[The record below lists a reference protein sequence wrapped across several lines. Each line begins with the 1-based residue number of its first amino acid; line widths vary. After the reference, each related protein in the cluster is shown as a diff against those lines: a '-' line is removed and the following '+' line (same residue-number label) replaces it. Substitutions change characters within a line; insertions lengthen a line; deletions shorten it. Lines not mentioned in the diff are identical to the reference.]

1 MGLFLIYSHDKKK
14 KGTHMKQLKYIL
26 PLLLTIITLAIYNP
40 IETQASTTQY
50 NFTRFT
56 NSLFTIDSSTN
67 IILSNGVERTDKLPI
82 QNNSIIF
89 NNTNF
94 GIILFWNNNTFLG
107 YFERSGHTDW
117 SPNAFLLGNYT
128 AFSIPNNATHF
139 ALQSVSSK
147 VSLSNLSVSYSNPTP
162 ITPLSVSLPPTPFI
176 YLEPYGLSYNGYDLW
191 RIAQVHIPNI
201 NTLTSALLWSTNS
214 FVDIDNYQFTSPA
227 DGLYQ
232 GTGVPGTIQ
241 EHQIG
246 QLTPNTTY
254 YYRTYVEINGNY
266 YYSSTGSVTTPNIT
280 NHTIPTPTYSIT
292 PNLAATITFPAVT
305 QGNIGQIND
314 RGWLWT
320 DDGTTPT
327 LTNTLSRSP
336 YATSIG
342 NNNQYQI
349 FPVLDYST
357 TYKYRQYVR
366 DGINANSTTY
376 YSEVLTFTTPNQTF
390 NVEFRDHDE
399 TLISTVTVE
408 QGESVTNLPPNPIRT
423 GFTFNSWQPPVT
435 NIQGNLVT
443 YAIYDQNSYLVTFL
457 SSGVLV
463 GQQNVLHGSGLDTTN
478 IPIPT
483 LQGFI
488 FQHYTLFDNVY
499 NINNSVIFPMEL
511 IAVFEPIPT
520 FTITW
525 RDPAFNVLKVETVN
539 SGLTGTPPNYV
550 SNSGFTL
557 VGWTPDI
564 TQPVTQNIQ
573 YIAIVQEVTTSGI
586 TPIPIDYNPIT
597 DLFGGVIG
605 ASVGAIMTLGT
616 IELYGITLNSLIFLF
631 ISMTVG
637 LWILKAIRG

>member
-1 MGLFLIYSHDKKK
+1 M
-14 KGTHMKQLKYIL
+14 KGTNMKQLKYIL

-40 IETQASTTQY
+40 IETQASTTNY
-50 NFTRFT
+50 NITFT
-56 NSLFTIDSSTN
+56 NNSRWIGTGSQSLSSWSRTNLITI
-67 IILSNGVERTDKLPI
+67 L
-82 QNNSIIF
+82 NNSIIINGNYTNITF
-89 NNTNF
+89 YDNNNNQIGLTIGSIPSQPENTSISQTTPQGNISNLIPNGAVYF
-94 GIILFWNNNTFLG
+94 GITAAGDN
-107 YFERSGHTDW
+107 SSVW
-117 SPNAFLLGNYT
+117 SPNNITFT
-128 AFSIPNNATHF
+128 SFQT
-139 ALQSVSSK
+139 VT
-147 VSLSNLSVSYSNPTP
+147 VSYSTPVITP
-162 ITPLSVSLPPTPFI
+162 ISVSLPPTPFI

-214 FVDIDNYQFTSPA
+214 FVDIDNYQFTTPA

-241 EHQIG
+241 EQQIG

-305 QGNIGQIND
+305 QGNIGQIYD

-327 LTNTLSRSP
+327 LTNTLSHSP
-336 YATSIG
+336 YSQTIG
-342 NNNQYQI
+342 VNNEFEI

-366 DGINANSTTY
+366 DGINTNSTTY
-376 YSEVLTFTTPNQTF
+376 YSDVLTFTTPNQTF
-390 NVEFRDHDE
+390 NVEFRDYDE

-408 QGESVTNLPPNPIRT
+408 QGESVTNLPPNPTRT
-423 GFTFNSWQPPVT
+423 GYTFNSWQPPVT

-443 YAIYDQNSYLVTFL
+443 YATYDQNSYLVTFI

-499 NINNSVIFPMEL
+499 NINNFVIFPMEL
-511 IAVFEPIPT
+511 IAVFEAIPT
-520 FTITW
+520 YTITW
-525 RDPAFNVLKVETVN
+525 RDPAFNTLKIETVN
-539 SGLTGTPPNYV
+539 SGLIGTPPNYV
-550 SNSGFTL
+550 PNSGFTL

-573 YIAIVQEVTTSGI
+573 YIAVVEQIPI
-586 TPIPIDYNPIT
+586 TPPSGTVNATGLT
-597 DLFGGVIG
+597 DLFAGVF
-605 ASVGAIMTLGT
+605 GAIVGSLMILGT
-616 IELYGITLNSLIFLF
+616 IDLFGLQLSSLLWLF
-631 ISMTVG
+631 FAGTGFMMV
-637 LWILKAIRG
+637 WKVIRG